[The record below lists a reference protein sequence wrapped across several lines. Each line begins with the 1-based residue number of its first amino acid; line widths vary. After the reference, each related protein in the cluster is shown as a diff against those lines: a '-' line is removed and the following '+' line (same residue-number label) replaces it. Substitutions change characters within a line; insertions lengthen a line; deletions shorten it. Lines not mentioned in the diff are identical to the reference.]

1 MNIESWKDSL
11 GRNALWWF
19 SAATLVI
26 LAAVL
31 TLHWHALARDL
42 RTVVQQAT
50 EETNKTLTRVFVNE
64 SWDRVR
70 PLLPPAGSGPEAARA
85 NPGLPEIDEIVR
97 RFSRTTDVLKVK
109 IYDLDGTTV
118 YSSETAQIGENK
130 SRNQGFRAS
139 ARGQVASELT
149 HRGSFG
155 AFDGELYQRDLV
167 STYVPVRVGDRI
179 VAVLEIYSDRTASIA
194 FLERVATEQAWG
206 LITPLAV
213 AVMLMLAG
221 GLALQRL
228 RSRHGAAGEA
238 LQPTAAGSQEDA
250 PAVRWM
256 PGVDDPIARALEN
269 LNWEIASLKSAAENR
284 DLPQP
289 DADAL
294 ARAQAL
300 SEEIQVWIRTV
311 ADLSDLMTQGG
322 HPRAHDT
329 FSIDDLLDALAALPA
344 RRAAGHGVHFS
355 VYKYP
360 GKLGAAAGDSARIAS
375 LLGHLLGVSVAAT
388 RQGRIELKAMRT
400 PGGLRVDLIDSGAG
414 WPQHSLDSLA
424 ETWDTGALPSPSEAG
439 LDGLRLVLCRGLAKA
454 LGGHVDFRSTPG
466 HGSRLSVDLPLGNG
480 AAAASAPG
488 A

>member
-11 GRNALWWF
+11 VRNALWWF
-19 SAATLVI
+19 SAATVVVM
-26 LAAVL
+26 AAVL
-31 TLHWHALARDL
+31 ATHWHALARDL
-42 RTVVQQAT
+42 RMVVQQAT

-85 NPGLPEIDEIVR
+85 NPRLPEIDEIVR

-118 YSSETAQIGENK
+118 YSSDTAQIGENK
-130 SRNQGFRAS
+130 SRNQGFLAS

-167 STYVPVRVGDRI
+167 STYVPVRIGDRI

-194 FLERVATEQAWG
+194 FLERIATEQAWG
-206 LITPLAV
+206 LLTPLAV
-213 AVMLMLAG
+213 SAVLMLAG
-221 GLALQRL
+221 GLMLQRL
-228 RSRHGAAGEA
+228 RSRR
-238 LQPTAAGSQEDA
+238 TAADIAIPPSATADQA
-250 PAVRWM
+250 SARSVPWV

-269 LNWEIASLKSAAENR
+269 LNWEIASLKSASEGR
-284 DLPQP
+284 DLPRP
-289 DADAL
+289 DAEAL

-300 SEEIQVWIRTV
+300 SEEIQAWIRTV
-311 ADLSDLMTQGG
+311 ADLSDLARGG
-322 HPRAHDT
+322 HPRASDA
-329 FSIDDLLDALAALPA
+329 FSIDDLLDALVALPA
-344 RRAAGHGVHFS
+344 RQAAGHGVHFS

-360 GKLGAAAGDSARIAS
+360 GTLGAAEADSARVAS

-400 PGGLRVDLIDSGAG
+400 PTGLRVDLVDSGAG
-414 WPQHSLDSLA
+414 WPQHSLDSLTVA
-424 ETWDTGALPSPSEAG
+424 WDTGALPLPSEAG
-439 LDGLRLVLCRGLAKA
+439 LDGLRLVLCRGLAQA
-454 LGGHVDFRSTPG
+454 LGGHTDFRSTPG
-466 HGSRLSVDLPLGNG
+466 HGSRLSVDLPLGSG
-480 AAAASAPG
+480 AGPASARE